1 MRLQEL
7 DTSTQY
13 QAHVLGS
20 KRITPEESDQEV
32 RDIEVEISEDL
43 SVEAGQNIGVLA
55 PGSKEFGQ
63 SHHLRLYTIADLP
76 TKTPSGGTRIHL
88 CVKRCWYIDQYSG
101 ERYPGVASHFLCDLQ
116 PGDEL
121 TITGP
126 YGQAFEAPEEP
137 DATLI
142 LIGAGTGIAPFRAFI
157 RHLYQKHPEFSGK
170 IWLFHGARTGLELL
184 YMNDLQNDFAQYY
197 DRSTFEAIA
206 AYSERPHWTDAID
219 WHGALASR
227 GEEIWNLLADSKTYV
242 YLAGLE
248 QIRDE
253 LDSVFREIAGTAQ
266 KWSRRRAE
274 LVAGK
279 RWVELL
285 Y

>member
-7 DTSTQY
+7 DTSTRY

-20 KRITPEESDQEV
+20 KRITPEDSDQEV
-32 RDIEVEISEDL
+32 RDIELEIAEDL

-76 TKTPSGGTRIHL
+76 IRAPSGGTRIHL
-88 CVKRCWYIDQYSG
+88 CVKRCWYIDEYSG
-101 ERYPGVASHFLCDLQ
+101 ERYPGLASHFLCDLQ

-126 YGQAFEAPEEP
+126 FGQAFEVPEEP

-142 LIGAGTGIAPFRAFI
+142 LIGAGTGIAPFRAFL
-157 RHLYQKHPEFSGK
+157 RHLYKEHSEFSGK
-170 IWLFHGARTGLELL
+170 VWLFHGARTGLELL

-197 DRSTFEAIA
+197 DHSTFEAIA
-206 AYSERPHWTDAID
+206 AFSQRPHWTDAID

-248 QIRDE
+248 EIRDE
-253 LDSVFREIAGTAQ
+253 LDSVFREIAGSAE